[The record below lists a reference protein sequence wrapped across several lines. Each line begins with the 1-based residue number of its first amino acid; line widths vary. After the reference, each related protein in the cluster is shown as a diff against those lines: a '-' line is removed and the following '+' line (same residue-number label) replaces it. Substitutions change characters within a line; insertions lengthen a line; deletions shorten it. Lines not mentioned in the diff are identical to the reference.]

1 MTPITQWDVER
12 GHEPADGRAQQSPA
26 PHRLHRQ
33 VFGNR
38 VGDSAGALAQESE
51 GAVTRDVGGRADT
64 VVLIHGTHLIATR
77 LNASQVCGQ
86 DKEG

>member
-1 MTPITQWDVER
+1 
-12 GHEPADGRAQQSPA
+12 
-26 PHRLHRQ
+26 
-33 VFGNR
+33 
-38 VGDSAGALAQESE
+38 LAQESE